1 MFQAVSGERIELNSE
16 DELRER
22 AAPREPI
29 AERKRILE
37 AGRLDRNPCA
47 SVRKPLGQL
56 YDLFAA
62 FRFIALAPAGAAA
75 INDLVKRFG
84 PEGPARAA
92 DQLRNLD
99 GITDPNPA
107 PVAALETR
115 LHCRNLS
122 AGASWDLRRAATNN
136 PVPRSSAASS
146 AVALSSRLHI
156 RSNSEAAV
164 GDNVR
169 YRSRSRSRKMA

>member
-29 AERKRILE
+29 AERKQILE

-122 AGASWDLRRAATNN
+122 RSELGFATCSDEQSGPEKLCRFLRRRAIE
-136 PVPRSSAASS
+136 PVAHPF
-146 AVALSSRLHI
+146 
-156 RSNSEAAV
+156 E
-164 GDNVR
+164 
-169 YRSRSRSRKMA
+169 